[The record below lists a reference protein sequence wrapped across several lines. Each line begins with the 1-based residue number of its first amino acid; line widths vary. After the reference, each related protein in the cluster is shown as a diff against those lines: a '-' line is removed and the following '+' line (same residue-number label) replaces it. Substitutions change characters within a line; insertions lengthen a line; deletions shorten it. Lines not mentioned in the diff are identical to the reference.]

1 MFWKS
6 TCVNTNVHEQRNHRH
21 PQVHIREPSRRP
33 TCRRSYRQRKE
44 ADFVNPRPQN
54 ISIIIVSQSPW
65 SISTT
70 RTTTATAKWGRPAKG
85 PRSSRERAPPAAPRE
100 RRSVEIRF
108 SLVAPP
114 LCIPPAIFQRHL
126 KRECRCD
133 NLEKYPTKKL
143 GQGSVRPPSPP
154 GLWVEGGR

>member
-85 PRSSRERAPPAAPRE
+85 PRYSRERAPPAAPRE
-100 RRSVEIRF
+100 RRSVEMRF

-114 LCIPPAIFQRHL
+114 LYSAGNFPTPLEERVNETTLKSIQLKSSVKVAYAPPPLRAF
-126 KRECRCD
+126 
-133 NLEKYPTKKL
+133 
-143 GQGSVRPPSPP
+143 G
-154 GLWVEGGR
+154 

>member
-1 MFWKS
+1 M
-6 TCVNTNVHEQRNHRH
+6 NTNVHEQRNHRH

-70 RTTTATAKWGRPAKG
+70 RTTTAMAKWGRMA
-85 PRSSRERAPPAAPRE
+85 SSFQPGFQGPPARSATRGDPRE
-100 RRSVEIRF
+100 RRSVKIRLPLAAP
-108 SLVAPP
+108 SLYFRRHYANHSLEEEQRKITLLKKARPRYAYAPP
-114 LCIPPAIFQRHL
+114 LSPRAHGE
-126 KRECRCD
+126 RER
-133 NLEKYPTKKL
+133 
-143 GQGSVRPPSPP
+143 
-154 GLWVEGGR
+154 